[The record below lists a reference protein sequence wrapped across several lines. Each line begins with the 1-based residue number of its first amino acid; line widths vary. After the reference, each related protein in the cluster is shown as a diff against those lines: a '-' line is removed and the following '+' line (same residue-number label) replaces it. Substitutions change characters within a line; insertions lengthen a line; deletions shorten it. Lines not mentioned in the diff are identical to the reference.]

1 LTTYLALQSTYTNLE
16 LGIYRNDACLACVH
30 IDKTKASKEC
40 VPTIAALLQQNKLTI
55 SNISFVGVNQG
66 PGPFTT
72 LRTAVATVNGLAFAR
87 TLPLVGVNGIETF
100 LQEYAHQ
107 STNVVALLNAFGS
120 DLYFGIRTGSSYD
133 EGCNSIDNVL
143 LTVTQQIPAGPILFV
158 GNGVAL
164 ATEQIKN
171 SFGDR
176 AQTITPNPE
185 TVSLNAIASSA
196 LKQWNLKQNITYQLE
211 PLYFKE
217 AFYKL

>member
-1 LTTYLALQSTYTNLE
+1 MTTYLALQSTYTHIE
-16 LGIYRNDACLACVH
+16 LGIYQDDVRLAFVQ

-40 VPTIAALLQQNKLTI
+40 VPTIAALLQQNSLKITDL
-55 SNISFVGVNQG
+55 SFIGVNQG

-72 LRTAVATVNGLAFAR
+72 LRTAIATVNGLAFAR
-87 TLPLVGVNGIETF
+87 TLPLLGVNGMEAF
-100 LQEYAHQ
+100 LQEYAHK
-107 STNVVALLNAFGS
+107 SENVVALLNAFGS

-143 LTVTQQIPAGPILFV
+143 LTVTQQIPAGSILFV

-164 ATEQIKN
+164 ASEQIKN
-171 SFGDR
+171 CFGDR
-176 AQTITPNPE
+176 AQTITSNPE
-185 TVSLNAIASSA
+185 TVSLNAIAKSA
-196 LKQWNLKQNITYQLE
+196 FEHWNNKTNISYQLE